1 MAEPEDVK
9 HRPAKP
15 CMGNLLYLNDALEFE

>member
-1 MAEPEDVK
+1 MAEPEGEK

-15 CMGNLLYLNDALEFE
+15 SMRPLLYLNDALEFE